1 MAKAVLVMD
10 MPESCVE
17 CNLNY
22 MIPLGSRLRCH
33 AFALG
38 KAIDS
43 NTREKPKWCPLRELP
58 ERVPGGDRSFKKYI
72 KNIYVRKIQKSFK
85 KIKNYFQKCLRW
97 RFFFTYTSVSISAYK
112 KYAKEKKNNEKLSL

>member
-10 MPESCVE
+10 MPESCWE

-33 AFALG
+33 AFALA

-43 NTREKPKWCPLRELP
+43 NTREKPDWCPLRELP
-58 ERVPGGDRSFKKYI
+58 EKKDTI
-72 KNIYVRKIQKSFK
+72 IYENDDWGTVDLK
-85 KIKNYFQKCLRW
+85 KKGEGWNACLEEIGR
-97 RFFFTYTSVSISAYK
+97 A
-112 KYAKEKKNNEKLSL
+112 